1 MEQALKTAKDAG
13 YKDIIAEEFGSLL
26 EAMNKVTS
34 EFKDGKTDANSI
46 IYKIWDQGGQ
56 GVRCRMLT
64 LIPIHSSCHGAIIL
78 ARVLTVYNHVT
89 LHS

>member
-26 EAMNKVTS
+26 EAMNKVKS
-34 EFKDGKTDANSI
+34 EFIDGKADADPI

-64 LIPIHSSCHGAIIL
+64 LIPIHSSCHDAIIS
-78 ARVLTVYNHVT
+78 ARLLTFDNHAT
-89 LHS
+89 LDS